1 MHSLR
6 QRRISS
12 GSSSISSSSVVA
24 ARSLTLQLQDIRVK
38 QRRTAS
44 QWQTFRIWHSRLHAA
59 SRNLE
64 EQTETALMARLLT
77 TLLYRLKLAPS
88 SQCHPW
94 LKSGSKC
101 THQSYREMGLVAQRL
116 SGTCHMGPL
125 LWHTITKCLF
135 HASPCLFPPPHFH
148 LAVPHPWAPQH
159 GVSGQ
164 ELTLS
169 IYKTMQIKSIQ
180 RLVQKHL
187 MFVALRP
194 LCPFKLEKKFCLFSP
209 QMEMVMQAKKNVINN
224 TNCRPLGEILVW
236 KSDYS
241 AWICHAIRSLS
252 GFSWLF
258 TYAYISLLPHMV
270 LFPYLF
276 RV

>member
-1 MHSLR
+1 MYSL
-6 QRRISS
+6 
-12 GSSSISSSSVVA
+12 
-24 ARSLTLQLQDIRVK
+24 
-38 QRRTAS
+38 
-44 QWQTFRIWHSRLHAA
+44 
-59 SRNLE
+59 
-64 EQTETALMARLLT
+64 
-77 TLLYRLKLAPS
+77 
-88 SQCHPW
+88 
-94 LKSGSKC
+94 
-101 THQSYREMGLVAQRL
+101 HQSYCETGLVAQRL
-116 SGTCHMGPL
+116 SGTCRVGLL
-125 LWHTITKCLF
+125 LWHTTGKCLF
-135 HASPCLFPPPHFH
+135 QAFSPPPYFH

-169 IYKTMQIKSIQ
+169 LYKTMQMKSIQ

-194 LCPFKLEKKFCLFSP
+194 LCPFKFEKKICLFSP

-224 TNCRPLGEILVW
+224 TNCRPLGEILVLE
-236 KSDYS
+236 SDYS

-258 TYAYISLLPHMV
+258 TYSYISLLPHMV
-270 LFPYLF
+270 LLPYLI